1 MRTQETKQ
9 ALEQRRMIDVL
20 LGGHLYA
27 DLVLTGG
34 KVINVVTR
42 EIYAADVAVK
52 GDKIL
57 LVGDV
62 SDLIGPA
69 TQVENVHGQFISPGF
84 IDSHMHFESAM
95 LTVTEF
101 SKLSI
106 PTGTTTLIADPHEIG
121 NVLGV
126 PGMLAMIAEAK
137 TLPHRVLFT
146 VPCLTPDVPGLETA
160 GVDISSKDMA
170 KLLNDPYVQ
179 GIGELQ
185 GFSNVHPVYT
195 HAPELIDDLIASVS
209 YATSLGKT
217 VEGNAPGLFGKELAA
232 HIICGG
238 GHVSCHETTT
248 KEEMMEKL
256 RAGVSVFMREGSSQR
271 NMAECIRAIT
281 EEGMDSRRAI
291 LVSDDM
297 IPEDLLQYGHM
308 NDIIRRTIAQGI
320 DPVEAI
326 QMATINPATHFGFGD
341 IGLLAPG
348 KRADIAVICDLLQMN
363 VSQVYVGGIKLAE
376 NGELTREIPSYTY
389 PDSVKKSIKR
399 RPVKEQ
405 EMYIY
410 ADERDAAA
418 PIASS
423 NGTAE
428 TTKAQFSSGFSS
440 SPFSSSSPAAVQV
453 RAIEVIPDQNLT
465 GARIVPAAVQD
476 GVVQPSLAD
485 DLLPILVVERH
496 GRSTRIGKAFVHGMK
511 LKRGAI
517 AESVAHDTHNIIVC
531 GTNYADMATAVNR
544 VIAMEGGIA
553 MIAGGKV
560 VGDLPLR
567 IGGLMTDE
575 LTGKEMSERI
585 SELTRLAR
593 EELGCGLH
601 VPFMHLSFLALVTSA
616 EWKITDR
623 GLIDANAFQVLPVI
637 VS

>member
-1 MRTQETKQ
+1 MRTNETLR
-9 ALEQRRMIDVL
+9 ALERRRMIDVL
-20 LGGHLYA
+20 LGDHLYA
-27 DLVLTGG
+27 DLVLAGG
-34 KVINVVTR
+34 FVINVVTR
-42 EIYAADVAVK
+42 EIYTADVAVK

-62 SDLIGPA
+62 SSLIGPA
-69 TQVENVHGQFISPGF
+69 TQVENVQGQFISPGF

-121 NVLGV
+121 NVLGT
-126 PGMLAMIAEAK
+126 PGILAMIAEAK

-160 GVDISSKDMA
+160 GADISSKDMA
-170 KLLNDPYVQ
+170 ELLNDPYVQ

-195 HAPELIDDLIASVS
+195 HAPELIDDLIASVT
-209 YATSLGKT
+209 YAASLGKT
-217 VEGNAPGLFGKELAA
+217 VEGNAPGLSGKELAA

-297 IPEDLLQYGHM
+297 IPEDLLKYGHM

-348 KRADIAVICDLLQMN
+348 KRADIAVIRDLLQMT
-363 VSQVYVGGIKLAE
+363 VSQVYVGGVKLAE

-399 RPVKEQ
+399 RPVKES
-405 EMYIY
+405 ELTIY
-410 ADERDAAA
+410 ADGRDTAQE
-418 PIASS
+418 SS
-423 NGTAE
+423 PPRGPVGARNTPL
-428 TTKAQFSSGFSS
+428 SSP
-440 SPFSSSSPAAVQV
+440 PFSSTSPTSVQV
-453 RAIEVIPDQNLT
+453 RTIEVIPDQNLT
-465 GARIVPAAVQD
+465 GARIFTAAVQE
-476 GVVQPSLAD
+476 GVVQPSTAD

-511 LKRGAI
+511 LTRGAI

-544 VIAMEGGIA
+544 VIAMDGGIA

-575 LTGKEMSERI
+575 LTGKEMSARI